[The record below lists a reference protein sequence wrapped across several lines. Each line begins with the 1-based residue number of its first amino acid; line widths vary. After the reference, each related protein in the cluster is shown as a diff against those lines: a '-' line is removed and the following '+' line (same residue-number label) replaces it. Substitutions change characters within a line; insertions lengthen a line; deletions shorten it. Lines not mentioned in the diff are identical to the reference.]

1 MPFVRLSALCLLAL
15 LATSLQAE
23 NIAATD
29 PLFRETDAL
38 QVTLTAPLTTLL
50 KERSTEEY
58 AAAVFE
64 VSDGDGDA
72 LSFDVKIR
80 ARGHLRHEICV
91 VPPLLVNF
99 KKSDVKGTLFHKQD
113 KLKLVVHCGDSIRY
127 EQALVRE
134 YLAYRILNL
143 ITPASFQAR
152 LLRVRYVDNEGKRKD
167 QVRYAY
173 FMEHKNRLGK
183 RIDAK
188 DLKIEETEIELLQ
201 PDHLNLTSVFQYFIG
216 NTDFSPV
223 APSPYDE
230 CCHNYDLFKNDS
242 ELLVAI
248 PYDFDQSGFINAP
261 YAAPSEQFPITSV
274 RQRIYRGR
282 CVNNEHI
289 PATLQRFQEIRESI
303 FTLLQEHEGLTSM
316 TRKSLLQYVENFYDI
331 IDDPRKVEKYMTGKC
346 I

>member
-58 AAAVFE
+58 VAAVFE

-201 PDHLNLTSVFQYFIG
+201 PDHLNLTSVFQYLIG

-242 ELLVAI
+242 DLLVAI

-331 IDDPRKVEKYMTGKC
+331 IDDPRKVDKYMTGKC

>member
-1 MPFVRLSALCLLAL
+1 MPFARVLTLSLLVL

-23 NIAATD
+23 NSGAPD
-29 PLFRETDAL
+29 PLFQESDAL
-38 QVTLTAPLTTLL
+38 QVTLTAPLKTLL
-50 KERSTEEY
+50 NERSTEEY
-58 AAAVFE
+58 LKAVFE
-64 VSDGDGDA
+64 YTEMSGEPRTLDIKV
-72 LSFDVKIR
+72 R

-91 VPPLLVNF
+91 IPPLWVNF
-99 KKSDVKGTLFHKQD
+99 KKSDVKNTLFHKQD

-143 ITPASFQAR
+143 VTPVSFQVR
-152 LLRVRYVDNEGKRKD
+152 LLRVRYVDNEGKRSD

-173 FMEHKNRLGK
+173 LLEHKNRLGK

-188 DLKIEETEIELLQ
+188 DIKIEETKVELLQ
-201 PDHLNLTSVFQYFIG
+201 PDHLNLTSVFQFLIG

-230 CCHNYDLFKNDS
+230 CCHNYDLYDNDS
-242 ELLVAI
+242 GLLVAI
-248 PYDFDQSGFINAP
+248 PYDFDQAGFVNAP

-282 CVNNEHI
+282 CVNLEHL
-289 PATLQRFQEIRESI
+289 PASLQRFQEVREAI
-303 FTLLQEHEGLTSM
+303 YALVQEHEGLTSM
-316 TRKSLLQYVENFYDI
+316 TRKSLLQYVNNFYKL
-331 IDDPRKVEKYMTGKC
+331 IDDPRKVEKYMSNKC

>member
-201 PDHLNLTSVFQYFIG
+201 PDHLNLTSVFQYLIG

>member
-1 MPFVRLSALCLLAL
+1 MPFDRVSALSLLAL

-23 NIAATD
+23 NFAAAD
-29 PLFRETDAL
+29 PLFQESDAL
-38 QVTLTAPLTTLL
+38 QVTLTAPLTTLV

-58 AAAVFE
+58 VKAVFE
-64 VSDGDGDA
+64 YMDVGGESST
-72 LSFDVKIR
+72 LDVKVR
-80 ARGHLRHEICV
+80 ARGHLRHEVCV
-91 VPPLLVNF
+91 VPPLWVNF
-99 KKSDVKGTLFHKQD
+99 KKSDVKDTLFHKQD

-134 YLAYRILNL
+134 YLAYRVLKL
-143 ITPASFQAR
+143 LTPVSFQVR
-152 LLRVRYVDNEGKRKD
+152 LLRVRYVDSEGKRDD

-173 FMEHKNRLGK
+173 FLEHKNRLGK

-188 DLKIEETEIELLQ
+188 DLKIEETEVELLQ
-201 PDHLNLTSVFQYFIG
+201 PDHLNLTSVFQFLIG

-230 CCHNYDLFKNDS
+230 CCHNYDLFDNGS

-248 PYDFDQSGFINAP
+248 PYDFDQAGFVNAP

-282 CVNNEHI
+282 CVNNAHV
-289 PATLQRFQEIRESI
+289 PASLQRFQEVRESI
-303 FTLLQEHEGLTSM
+303 FTMLQEHEGLTSM
-316 TRKSLLQYVENFYDI
+316 TRKSLLQYVNSFYKL
-331 IDDPRKVEKYMTGKC
+331 IDDPRKVEKYMSGKC

>member
-23 NIAATD
+23 NIAAPD

-201 PDHLNLTSVFQYFIG
+201 PDHLNLTSVFQYLIG

-274 RQRIYRGR
+274 RQRIYRGG

>member
-1 MPFVRLSALCLLAL
+1 MPFDRVFALSLLTF
-15 LATSLQAE
+15 LATSSQAE
-23 NIAATD
+23 NIGAPD
-29 PLFRETDAL
+29 PLFQETDAL

-50 KERSTEEY
+50 KERSAEEY
-58 AAAVFE
+58 VNAVFE
-64 VSDGDGDA
+64 YTEAGGESSA
-72 LSFDVKIR
+72 LDIKIR

-91 VPPLLVNF
+91 IPPLWVNF
-99 KKSDVKGTLFHKQD
+99 KKSDVKDTLFHKQN

-143 ITPASFQAR
+143 LTPVSFQVR
-152 LLRVRYVDNEGKRKD
+152 LLRVRYVDSEGKRRD

-173 FMEHKNRLGK
+173 LLEHKNRLGK
-183 RIDAK
+183 RIDAR
-188 DLKIEETEIELLQ
+188 DIKIEKTEVELLQ
-201 PDHLNLTSVFQYFIG
+201 PDHLNLTSVFQFLIG

-230 CCHNYDLFKNDS
+230 CCHNYDLFDDDS
-242 ELLVAI
+242 GLLVAI
-248 PYDFDQSGFINAP
+248 PYDFDQAGIVNSP

-282 CVNNEHI
+282 CVNIHHV
-289 PATLQRFQEIRESI
+289 PTSLQRFQDVREAI
-303 FTLLQEHEGLTSM
+303 HALLRDHEGLTSM
-316 TRKSLLQYVENFYDI
+316 TRKSVIQYVDNFYEL
-331 IDDPRKVEKYMTGKC
+331 IDDPRKVEKYMTNKC

>member
-1 MPFVRLSALCLLAL
+1 M
-15 LATSLQAE
+15 
-23 NIAATD
+23 
-29 PLFRETDAL
+29 
-38 QVTLTAPLTTLL
+38 
-50 KERSTEEY
+50 
-58 AAAVFE
+58 
-64 VSDGDGDA
+64 
-72 LSFDVKIR
+72 KIR

-99 KKSDVKGTLFHKQD
+99 KKSDVKDTLFHKQD

-143 ITPASFQAR
+143 ITPVSFQAR

-188 DLKIEETEIELLQ
+188 DLKIAATAVALLQ
-201 PDHLNLTSVFQYFIG
+201 PDHLNLTSIFQYFIG

-303 FTLLQEHEGLTSM
+303 FTLLREHQGLTSM

-331 IDDPRKVEKYMTGKC
+331 IDDQRKVDKYMTGKC

>member
-1 MPFVRLSALCLLAL
+1 MPFDRLLTLSLLTL
-15 LATSLQAE
+15 FVTSLQAQ
-23 NIAATD
+23 NIAEPD
-29 PLFRETDAL
+29 PLFQDTTAL

-50 KERSTEEY
+50 KARSTEEY
-58 AAAVFE
+58 LKAVFE
-64 VSDGDGDA
+64 YTETGGEPRTFEIKV
-72 LSFDVKIR
+72 R

-91 VPPLLVNF
+91 IPPLLVNF

-143 ITPASFQAR
+143 ITPVSFQVR
-152 LLRVRYVDNEGKRKD
+152 LLRVRYVDNEGKRSD
-167 QVRYAY
+167 QVRYGY
-173 FMEHKNRLGK
+173 LLEHKNRVGK

-188 DLKIEETEIELLQ
+188 DIKIEETEVESIQ
-201 PDHLNLTSVFQYFIG
+201 PDHLSLTSVFQFLIG

-230 CCHNYDLFKNDS
+230 CCHNYDLYDNDS
-242 ELLVAI
+242 GLLVAI
-248 PYDFDQSGFINAP
+248 PYDFDQAGFVNAP

-282 CVNNEHI
+282 CVNNEYL
-289 PATLQRFQEIRESI
+289 PASLQRFQEVRETI
-303 FTLLQEHEGLTSM
+303 FVLLQEHEGLTSM
-316 TRKSLLQYVENFYDI
+316 TRKSLLQYVNNFYKL
-331 IDDPRKVEKYMTGKC
+331 IDDPRKVEKYMTNKC

>member
-1 MPFVRLSALCLLAL
+1 MPFDRVSTLSLLAL
-15 LATSLQAE
+15 VATPLQAE
-23 NIAATD
+23 NLAAPD
-29 PLFRETDAL
+29 PLFQDTDAL

-58 AAAVFE
+58 VKAVFE
-64 VSDGDGDA
+64 YTETGGEPRT
-72 LSFDVKIR
+72 LDVKVR

-91 VPPLLVNF
+91 VPPLWVNF
-99 KKSDVKGTLFHKQD
+99 KKSEVRDTLFHKQD
-113 KLKLVVHCGDSIRY
+113 KLKLVVHCGGSIRY

-134 YLAYRILNL
+134 YLAYRVLNL
-143 ITPASFQAR
+143 ITPVSFQVR
-152 LLRVRYVDNEGKRKD
+152 LLRVRYVDSEDKRSD

-188 DLKIEETEIELLQ
+188 DLKIEETDVESLQ
-201 PDHLNLTSVFQYFIG
+201 PDHLNLTSVFQYLIG

-230 CCHNYDLFKNDS
+230 CCHNYDLFDNDS
-242 ELLVAI
+242 GLLVAI
-248 PYDFDQSGFINAP
+248 PYDFDQTGFVNAP

-282 CVNNEHI
+282 CVNIEHF
-289 PATLQRFQEIRESI
+289 PASLQRFQEVREAI
-303 FTLLQEHEGLTSM
+303 YVLLQEHEGLTSM
-316 TRKSLLQYVENFYDI
+316 TRKSLLQYVNNFYKL
-331 IDDPRKVEKYMTGKC
+331 IDDPRKVEKYMTNKC

>member
-1 MPFVRLSALCLLAL
+1 MPLDRVLTLSLLVL
-15 LATSLQAE
+15 LATSLRAE
-23 NIAATD
+23 NSGGPD
-29 PLFRETDAL
+29 PLFQDTDAL

-58 AAAVFE
+58 LKAVFE
-64 VSDGDGDA
+64 YTEMGGEPRT
-72 LSFDVKIR
+72 FDIKVR

-91 VPPLLVNF
+91 IPPLWVNF
-99 KKSDVKGTLFHKQD
+99 KKSDVKNTLFHKQD

-143 ITPASFQAR
+143 LTPVSFQVR
-152 LLRVRYVDNEGKRKD
+152 LLRVRYVDNEGKRSD

-173 FMEHKNRLGK
+173 LLEHKNRLGK
-183 RIDAK
+183 RIDAR
-188 DLKIEETEIELLQ
+188 DIKIEETEVQLLQ
-201 PDHLNLTSVFQYFIG
+201 PDHLNLTSVFQFLIG

-230 CCHNYDLFKNDS
+230 CCHNYDLYDNDS
-242 ELLVAI
+242 GLLVAI
-248 PYDFDQSGFINAP
+248 PYDFDQAGFVNAP

-282 CVNNEHI
+282 CVNLEHL
-289 PATLQRFQEIRESI
+289 PASLQRFQEVREAI
-303 FTLLQEHEGLTSM
+303 FVLLEEHDGLTSM
-316 TRKSLLQYVENFYDI
+316 TRKSLLQYVNNFYKL
-331 IDDPRKVEKYMTGKC
+331 IDDPRKVEKYMTNKC

>member
-201 PDHLNLTSVFQYFIG
+201 PDHLNLTSVFQYLIG

-242 ELLVAI
+242 DLLVAI

>member
-1 MPFVRLSALCLLAL
+1 MPFARVLTLSLLTL

-23 NIAATD
+23 NIAAPD
-29 PLFRETDAL
+29 PLFQETGAL

-58 AAAVFE
+58 RQAVFE
-64 VSDGDGDA
+64 YTETGEEPRT
-72 LSFDVKIR
+72 FDIKIR

-91 VPPLLVNF
+91 VPPLWVNF
-99 KKSDVKGTLFHKQD
+99 KKSDVKNTLFHKQD

-143 ITPASFQAR
+143 LTPVSFQVR
-152 LLRVRYVDNEGKRKD
+152 LLRVRYADSEGKRSD

-173 FMEHKNRLGK
+173 LLEHKNRLGK

-188 DLKIEETEIELLQ
+188 DIKIEETEVELLQ
-201 PDHLNLTSVFQYFIG
+201 PDHLNLTSVFQYLIG

-230 CCHNYDLFKNDS
+230 CCHNYDLYDNDS
-242 ELLVAI
+242 GLLVAI
-248 PYDFDQSGFINAP
+248 PYDFDQAGFVNAP

-282 CVNNEHI
+282 CVNIEHL
-289 PATLQRFQEIRESI
+289 PASLQRFQDVREAI
-303 FTLLQEHEGLTSM
+303 YVLVQEHEGLTSM
-316 TRKSLLQYVENFYDI
+316 TRKSLLQYVNNFYKL
-331 IDDPRKVEKYMTGKC
+331 IDDPRKVEKYMTNKC